1 MGRQTHVTTLL
12 IKRVDLA
19 RRAPSQAGK
28 ASLNREGTKH
38 TKQAFG
44 RRNLPVYLDSARC
57 SARSAVHR
65 SD

>member
-19 RRAPSQAGK
+19 RRAPCQAGK
-28 ASLNREGTKH
+28 ASLNREG